1 MIYENVELH
10 GIDDVKGLEDGSG
23 VALQRVPEDV
33 RLALN
38 DGAQIQMLRPGC
50 AEIRFVSDDP
60 VCELTMSCAP
70 ANEWGEVTVVPFFGA
85 YQHSETYK
93 VGREKRTITLTKPE
107 MLRQTDAEYLDS
119 SVFSPNVWRF
129 MCWGGQVQLHGVKSL
144 GIRPPKPEE
153 LPRVRL
159 LTYGTSITHG
169 HCASGPHLSYASQT
183 ARALGV
189 DLINLG
195 SGGSAHCEKTLSDYI
210 AKRDDWDIASLALSV
225 NMCHFQL
232 DEFYDRVSYMVNTV
246 SGANTNRPVA
256 CITLWPYFND
266 MTFDGGKPRN
276 AEGGTAEEFRQSLRD
291 AVAACPNPNVCL
303 LEGPEL
309 MTCTAGLGGDLIHP
323 GDYGMMEMGINL
335 AAKLKPL
342 LSPCQ

>member
-10 GIDDVKGLEDGSG
+10 GIAEVKALADGSG

-38 DGAQIQMLRPGC
+38 PCAQTQMLRPGC

-60 VCELTMSCAP
+60 VCELTMSCEP
-70 ANEWGEVTVVPFFGA
+70 ADDWSDVTVVPFFGA

-93 VGREKRTITLTKPE
+93 VGREKRTIKLTKPE
-107 MLRQTDAEYLDS
+107 ILRQTDAECLDS

-129 MCWGGQVQLHGVKSL
+129 ICWGGQVQLHGVKSA
-144 GIRPPKPEE
+144 GIRTPKPEE

-195 SGGSAHCEKTLSDYI
+195 SGGSAQCEKKLSDYI
-210 AKRDDWDIASLALSV
+210 AARDDWDIASLALSV
-225 NMCHFQL
+225 NMDHFQL

-246 SGANTNRPVA
+246 SGANTDRPVA

-266 MTFDGGKPRN
+266 MTCDGGKPRKSG
-276 AEGGTAEEFRQSLRD
+276 GGTPEEFRQSLRD
-291 AVAACPNPNVCL
+291 AVAACPHPNLFV

-309 MTCTAGLGGDLIHP
+309 MTSTANLGGDLIHP
-323 GDYGMMEMGINL
+323 GDYGMIEMGINL
-335 AAKLKPL
+335 AAKLKQYL
-342 LSPCQ
+342 